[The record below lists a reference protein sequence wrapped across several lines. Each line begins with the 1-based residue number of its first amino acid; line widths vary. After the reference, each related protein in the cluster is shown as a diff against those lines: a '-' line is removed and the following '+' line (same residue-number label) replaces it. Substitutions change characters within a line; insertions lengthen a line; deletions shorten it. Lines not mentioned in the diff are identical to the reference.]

1 MSVLSKFNILTLT
14 KSLRINIF
22 GRNTGSAPI
31 ISSLNTLCSSFDKKY
46 PDCSAKM
53 NIIEE
58 KIMAFESLFMM
69 EILELEKEFAVLQL
83 GIYERNLNYESKKT
97 IGGRSEWMYIAC
109 SLCDILVH

>member
-1 MSVLSKFNILTLT
+1 MSVLSKFNIFALT

-31 ISSLNTLCSSFDKKY
+31 ISSLNTHCSSFDKKY

-53 NIIEE
+53 KITEE
-58 KIMAFESLFMM
+58 KIMVFESLYMM
-69 EILELEKEFAVLQL
+69 EILELEKEISVLQL
-83 GIYERNLNYESKKT
+83 GINERNLNYESKKA
-97 IGGRSEWMYIAC
+97 IGGRSEWIAC